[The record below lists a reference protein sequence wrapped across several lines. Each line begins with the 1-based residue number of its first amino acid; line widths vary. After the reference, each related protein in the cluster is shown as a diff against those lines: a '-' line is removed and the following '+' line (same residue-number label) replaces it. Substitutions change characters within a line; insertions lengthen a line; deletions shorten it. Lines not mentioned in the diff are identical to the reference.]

1 MINFRYQIVRYMQI
15 ESLFSQMAEHTKD
28 DLMDS
33 PSTPRSRD
41 PLKVLNPLK
50 VLKDQICWVCKDHS
64 GFYFKDGLRDQ
75 YSGRDNLRK
84 NILQR

>member
-1 MINFRYQIVRYMQI
+1 MINFTYQIVRYMQI

-33 PSTPRSRD
+33 PSTTLVQRSIESFKSG
-41 PLKVLNPLK
+41 PW
-50 VLKDQICWVCKDHS
+50 KDQICWVYKDHS

-75 YSGRDNLRK
+75 YSGRDNLKK